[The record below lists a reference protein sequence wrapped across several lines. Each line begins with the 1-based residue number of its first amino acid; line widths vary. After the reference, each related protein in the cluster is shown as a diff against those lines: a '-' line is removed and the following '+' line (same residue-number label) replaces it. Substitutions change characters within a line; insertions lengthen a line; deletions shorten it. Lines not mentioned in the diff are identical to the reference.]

1 MRIVKTILHAL
12 GGPGRQV
19 CRRVAVFEPF
29 EKDTYVAAAH
39 VGREVRLC
47 ADHSAKR
54 DEFVGSETITLV
66 LLRTILQILISFGC
80 FVSCVCPE
88 VHARRA
94 FVAWS
99 NAVAPVVLIGETSA
113 GVTYHARF

>member
-19 CRRVAVFEPF
+19 CRCVAVFEPF
-29 EKDTYVAAAH
+29 EKDTHVAAAH
-39 VGREVRLC
+39 VCCEIRLG
-47 ADHSAKR
+47 ANHSAKR
-54 DEFVGSETITLV
+54 DELIRAEMIGLV
-66 LLRTILQILISFGC
+66 LLWAILKILIRLGC

-88 VHARRA
+88 VDARRT

-99 NAVAPVVLIGETSA
+99 DTVAPVVLIRETPA